1 MVNLFGAEKQIKDIS
16 GVNNQAHGA
25 SQKGS
30 NGKLAANPFGHNNRI
45 EQRAADGY
53 IPVISYGSQ

>member
-30 NGKLAANPFGHNNRI
+30 NGKPAANPFGHNNRI
-45 EQRAADGY
+45 EQRAADG
-53 IPVISYGSQ
+53 